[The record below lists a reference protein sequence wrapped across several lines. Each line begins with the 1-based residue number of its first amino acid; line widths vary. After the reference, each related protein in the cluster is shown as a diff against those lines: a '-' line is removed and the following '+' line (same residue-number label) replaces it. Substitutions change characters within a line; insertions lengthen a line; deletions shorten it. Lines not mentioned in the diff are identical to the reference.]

1 MRRKNI
7 INEVTKRVLSE
18 KVRIKRISEAVEYDP
33 EHPERMHPGLEG
45 KLRSGEHVFG
55 GSKSLPTGSGSQNY
69 SEKLASKR
77 FKEIVNKVKRYHGV
91 RNITPNMMQMMFQI
105 MGEISQIETRHKEAL
120 ERLAVDIVSEEF
132 DIPEQ
137 MLEATLTPP
146 GSPLSHEADEEEEE
160 DDEETPQMEMPKK
173 PKSAQR
179 MEELE
184 LEVDKRKVINAL
196 MQGAAKKG
204 HYIFHMVADELDALD
219 PRLMGLYGKLMSLAD
234 FQYWVIPD
242 TMMTG
247 QVGGVEKIEW
257 RKAEKPENKDEE
269 EDMED
274 INLEEGDDMPVVVAK
289 AWIFPLLVHELIKG
303 ALELSAINWADGHLD
318 FDEQKEVMS
327 KADTDEGEIWGMRL
341 GPGMWEKF
349 LDCVGDENYDIKQW
363 LFRELT
369 KLPAQQFHEFMKEIL
384 SGSQKCKEVIDTLK
398 ELHKEDSGDSIS
410 DMFDETGYDDMGD
423 ILDNLGKEPET
434 EEEPSEVDYSKM
446 SKRDIEELINDA
458 LDSGDFD
465 LVEKLHK
472 YM

>member
-1 MRRKNI
+1 MKRRNI

-45 KLRSGEHVFG
+45 KLRSGEHIFG
-55 GSKSLPTGSGSQNY
+55 RSKSLPVGSDLQNY
-69 SEKLASKR
+69 SEKLAGQR
-77 FKEIVNKVKRYHGV
+77 FKEIVNKVKRYHGI

-132 DIPEQ
+132 DLPEQ
-137 MLEATLTPP
+137 MLEATLSPP
-146 GSPLSHEADEEEEE
+146 GSPLSHREEEEE
-160 DDEETPQMEMPKK
+160 DDDDESPQPNIPKQ
-173 PKSAQR
+173 PKSAKR

-184 LEVDKRKVINAL
+184 LEVDKRRVINSL

-204 HYIFHMVADELDALD
+204 HYIFHMVADELDAID

-303 ALELSAINWADGHLD
+303 ALELAALNWADGHLD
-318 FDEQKEVMS
+318 FDEQKEVIE

-349 LDCVGDENYDIKQW
+349 LDCIGTENYDIKQW

-369 KLPAQQFHEFMKEIL
+369 KLPAKQFHEFMKEIL
-384 SGSQKCKEVIDTLK
+384 SGSQKCGEVVDTLK
-398 ELHKEDSGDSIS
+398 RLHQEDSGDSLT
-410 DMFDETGYDDMGD
+410 DMFNDTGYDDMDD
-423 ILDNLGKEPET
+423 ILSHLGQEPET
-434 EEEPSEVDYSKM
+434 EEEDDTEVDYSKM
-446 SKRDIEELINDA
+446 SKREIEELINQA